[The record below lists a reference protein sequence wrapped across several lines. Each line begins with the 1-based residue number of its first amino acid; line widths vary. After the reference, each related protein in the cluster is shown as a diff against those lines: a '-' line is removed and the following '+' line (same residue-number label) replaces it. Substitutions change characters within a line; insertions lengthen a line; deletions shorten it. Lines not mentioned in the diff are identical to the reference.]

1 MSIIR
6 TAAECQSLDDI
17 RQGIDSLDQ
26 RLVALLAERLTYVQA
41 ATRFKADVHAI
52 PAPERV
58 SAMLE
63 ARRQW
68 AKEAGLPV
76 DESEAFFRDL
86 IHWFINQQ
94 INHWYRLHPQETP
107 A

>member
-1 MSIIR
+1 M
-6 TAAECQSLDDI
+6 TAIKSAADCESLDDI
-17 RQGIDSLDQ
+17 RQGIDSLDHA
-26 RLVALLAERLTYVQA
+26 LVELLARRLTYVQA
-41 ATRFKADVHAI
+41 ATRYKPDVQAI

-58 SAMLE
+58 VEMLE

-68 AKEAGLPV
+68 AEVAGLPV

-94 INHWYRLHPQETP
+94 INHWYALHPEATP